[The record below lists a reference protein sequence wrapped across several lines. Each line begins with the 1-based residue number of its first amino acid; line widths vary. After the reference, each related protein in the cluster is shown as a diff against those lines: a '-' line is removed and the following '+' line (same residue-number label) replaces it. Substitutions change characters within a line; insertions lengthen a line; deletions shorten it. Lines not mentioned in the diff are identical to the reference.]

1 MELIGHFMK
10 TLHKKII
17 EIRYSFFVYNMTCFF
32 IFNIYNSAKGD
43 IMRKKFVAKKR
54 RKISFHFHFRY
65 VIYIL
70 LIYFCYQ
77 LIAGYLG
84 KIKLTRS
91 NHDIL
96 MAMMKDTNHFVFY
109 EKKNTNLIASATKLL
124 TGINLSNPVETMGV
138 AFRYADPQEKKTDI
152 VATVSKEDSDE
163 KKEKPKVTPT
173 QKPKGVFSPKVYI
186 YNTHQM
192 EGYSMKNLEVYNI
205 TPNVMMASYLLQ
217 EKLKSFQIE
226 SIVEETNVNEYMTL
240 NKWKVKDAYKVTN
253 LLLKNTVEKYPEM
266 DLFIDLH
273 RDALSKSNSTTV
285 INNISYAKVL
295 FVVGLEHKNYQKNLA
310 VATKLNSILN
320 QKYPNLSRGI
330 LKKQGAGVNGI
341 YNQDV
346 NGKVVLIE
354 CGGNENTIDEVSNTI
369 DALSKVIKEYL
380 GG

>member
-1 MELIGHFMK
+1 MKHFMK
-10 TLHKKII
+10 ILYKKII
-17 EIRYSFFVYNMTCFF
+17 EIRYSFFIYNMTCFL
-32 IFNIYNSAKGD
+32 IFHIYNSAKGD

-54 RKISFHFHFRY
+54 RKISVHFHLRY
-65 VIYIL
+65 LVYIVI
-70 LIYFCYQ
+70 IYLCYHF
-77 LIAGYLG
+77 IASYLG
-84 KIKLTRS
+84 KVKLTS
-91 NHDIL
+91 NNHDFL
-96 MAMMKDTNHFVFY
+96 MAMMKDTNHYVFY
-109 EKKNTNLIASATKLL
+109 EKKNTNLVTSATKLL
-124 TGINLSNPVETMGV
+124 SGMNLSNPVSTMTV
-138 AFRYADPQEKKTDI
+138 AFRYADPQEKTSDI
-152 VATVSKEDSDE
+152 VATVAEP
-163 KKEKPKVTPT
+163 KKETQTKEPVSTSKPKTT
-173 QKPKGVFSPKVYI
+173 TSPRVYI
-186 YNTHQM
+186 YNTHQI

-217 EKLKSFQIE
+217 EKLKELQIE
-226 SIVEETNVNEYMTL
+226 SLVEETNINEYMTQ

-253 LLLKNTVEKYPEM
+253 LLLKNTIEKYPNV

-273 RDALSKSNSTTV
+273 RDALSKSSSTTV
-285 INNISYAKVL
+285 INNKSYAKVL
-295 FVVGLEHKNYQKNLA
+295 FVVGLEHKNYQKNLG

-346 NGKVVLIE
+346 SGKVVLIE